1 MDASYPT
8 LEHTD
13 LTEQTYAILK
23 ERILTRQLE
32 PGEKVAVPEVANA
45 LGVSRTPVT
54 DALKR
59 LAGEGLVEIVP
70 RRGTFVTELTARDV
84 DELFSIRL
92 IIELHAA
99 ECILNAAADGKV
111 DELLV
116 AIEDPMRGM
125 EQAIEDGDY
134 RDYET
139 FILNDRDLHLALVKL
154 TGNQH
159 LIRIYSGLNVHMRV
173 ARAHYLNNVE
183 DARQAQ
189 REHEAIFEAFR
200 TGDGEEV
207 QRSLAAH
214 ICNVKQ
220 GILNLLE
227 RRGGRL

>member
-1 MDASYPT
+1 MDAPYPT

-23 ERILTRQLE
+23 ERILTRHLE
-32 PGEKVAVPEVANA
+32 PGEKIAVPDIAHA

-59 LAGEGLVEIVP
+59 LASEGLVEIVP

-84 DELFSIRL
+84 DELFSIRM
-92 IIELHAA
+92 IIELYAA
-99 ECILNAAADGKV
+99 EYILNATADGKV
-111 DELLV
+111 DQLL
-116 AIEDPMRGM
+116 AATEGPMQGM
-125 EQAIEDGDY
+125 EHAIEDGDY
-134 RDYET
+134 RDYEA
-139 FILNDRDLHLALVKL
+139 FIINDRDLHLALVKL

-200 TGDGEEV
+200 AGDAEEV
-207 QRSLAAH
+207 ERALAAH
-214 ICNVKQ
+214 ISNVKRS
-220 GILNLLE
+220 ILKLLE